1 MQVSRDA
8 ERRSKCV
15 PGLHGPYRAPASRLA
30 GQASRQLRAGH
41 FSCEV
46 ERNSPGHQYHSDS
59 MNRYSNALARSVLRN
74 HQLRFASHSEVVV
87 DVRLEPARHA
97 GVNLR
102 QAGDRG
108 VVEAH
113 RAVVLVG
120 EILEGNSNLQLAAR
134 GRVVRADIGDTKCRL
149 FNHRQV
155 REVEPESRQV
165 VAVDLQRS
173 VSAAV
178 WKRVAR
184 EYIRGPAR

>member
-30 GQASRQLRAGH
+30 GLASRQLRAGH
-41 FSCEV
+41 LSCEV

-74 HQLRFASHSEVVV
+74 HQLRFASHSEVVA

-97 GVNLR
+97 GINLR
-102 QAGDRG
+102 QAVDRS

-120 EILEGNSNLQLAAR
+120 EVLDRDTDLELAAR
-134 GRVVRADIGDTKCRL
+134 GRVARAR
-149 FNHRQV
+149 V
-155 REVEPESRQV
+155 REPEPPPRANRHAPQGE
-165 VAVDLQRS
+165 
-173 VSAAV
+173 
-178 WKRVAR
+178 
-184 EYIRGPAR
+184 